1 MKWFTSG
8 DAFYKSTHLITPF
21 IFQELGHS
29 HRQLPTQKND
39 QESRLCG
46 AVVGSDTVDP
56 L

>member
-29 HRQLPTQKND
+29 HRQLPMQKND